1 MIAFLQN
8 TLGPWYQYILF
19 VHLFFVMIWLWST
32 AVGFIYYL
40 LPVFKAWRR
49 NPDDKGIRTMR
60 DWTMERFDHGVI
72 YEHVAFPMILLTG
85 PLLWIVGGW
94 NPSSGWL
101 VMKML
106 ILLGVFIPVEICDY
120 YLSHFGGNK
129 HNLRKSGDEE
139 AYERG
144 MQRHWMFFLITSP
157 PVVIFGAIMVFL
169 AVIKPF

>member
-8 TLGPWYQYILF
+8 ILGPYYQWIKF

-32 AVGFIYYL
+32 AVGFVYYL

-49 NPDDKGIRTMR
+49 NPEDEGIITMR
-60 DWTMERFDHGVI
+60 DWVMERFDQGVV

-94 NPSSGWL
+94 NPASGWL
-101 VMKML
+101 ALKLL
-106 ILLGVFIPVEICDY
+106 IVIGVFVPVEIVDY

-129 HNLRKSGDEE
+129 HRVRMTGDKE
-139 AYERG
+139 AYERA
-144 MQRHWMFFLITSP
+144 MQQHWLFFLITSP
-157 PVVIFGAIMVFL
+157 PVMVFGLVIVLL
-169 AVIKPF
+169 AVVKPF

>member
-8 TLGPWYQYILF
+8 TLGPYYQYIKF

-49 NPDDKGIRTMR
+49 NPDDEGIKTMR
-60 DWTMERFDHGVI
+60 NWVMERFDDGVI

-85 PLLWIVGGW
+85 PLLWILGGW
-94 NPSSGWL
+94 NPASGWF
-101 VMKML
+101 VMKLM
-106 ILLGVFIPVEICDY
+106 IVFGVFLPVEICDY

-129 HNLRKSGDEE
+129 HRIRNSGDED
-139 AYERG
+139 AYEKA
-144 MQRHWMFFLITSP
+144 MQKHWMFFLITSP
-157 PVVIFGAIMVFL
+157 PVVIFGLVIVFL
-169 AVIKPF
+169 AVTKPF